1 MNWSIH
7 YLFQF
12 KMHGELM
19 FIIQNKRW
27 ILRDIASKIKSTNHT
42 WSNVIKCTSRWKFIF
57 WCYDT
62 QVCLK
67 KDQNLCLTYHLIHSP
82 HNFVAVLTCLYFL
95 KKKKFVRQSHVCVY
109 IYTNMWICIC
119 VCVSVY
125 VDIYIISYLYVGVY
139 SVACIYIC
147 VYMNIYVCV
156 CVYMCLHLDHV
167 IYIWKCVQRMY
178 VGVCSVA
185 TRILVY
191 IYVYICI
198 HIYKYQHTYKL
209 HFVALLTCLCFLFLL

>member
-57 WCYDT
+57 WCYNT

-95 KKKKFVRQSHVCVY
+95 KKKNLFVSHMYAY
-109 IYTNMWICIC
+109 IYTQTCE
-119 VCVSVY
+119 Y
-125 VDIYIISYLYVGVY
+125 V
-139 SVACIYIC
+139 
-147 VYMNIYVCV
+147 YVCV
-156 CVYMCLHLDHV
+156 CLYMLT
-167 IYIWKCVQRMY
+167 YISY
-178 VGVCSVA
+178 H
-185 TRILVY
+185 
-191 IYVYICI
+191 ICM
-198 HIYKYQHTYKL
+198 
-209 HFVALLTCLCFLFLL
+209 

>member
-1 MNWSIH
+1 MHIKMEIH
-7 YLFQF
+7 ILMLWYTSMFEKRSKSMSYIPFDPFAPQLRRGPYVPLFF
-12 KMHGELM
+12 E
-19 FIIQNKRW
+19 
-27 ILRDIASKIKSTNHT
+27 
-42 WSNVIKCTSRWKFIF
+42 
-57 WCYDT
+57 
-62 QVCLK
+62 
-67 KDQNLCLTYHLIHSP
+67 
-82 HNFVAVLTCLYFL
+82 
-95 KKKKFVRQSHVCVY
+95 KKKFVRQSHVCVY